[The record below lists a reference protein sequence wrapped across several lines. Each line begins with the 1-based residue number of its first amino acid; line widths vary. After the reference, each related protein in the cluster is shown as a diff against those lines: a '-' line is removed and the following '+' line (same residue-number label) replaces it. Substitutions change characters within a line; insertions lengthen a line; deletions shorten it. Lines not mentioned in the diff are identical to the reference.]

1 MSPRSCSEG
10 FLHVYQL
17 SSKGVLTFLHKTEVE
32 DIPLAVASFNGK
44 LLAGVGKSLRLYDLG
59 KKKLLRKCE
68 FSEYPNCIIKLE
80 TQGFRILV
88 SDVQESIHYTA
99 YRPMENR
106 FVLFADDSTPRYMTC
121 STMVD
126 YNTVAGGDKFGNF
139 FVNRIPAETS
149 EEVDEDPTGTKMIYQ
164 RGYLQGAA
172 FKVMHIPRFFQSF
185 FNQNVGGASCQFP
198 CRGNAHFSH
207 KSLYASWSSGNSH
220 LHDSPR
226 RCGHVHP
233 FCIQGRH

>member
-1 MSPRSCSEG
+1 MPRSCSKG

-32 DIPLAVASFNGK
+32 DISLAVKSFNGK
-44 LLAGVGKSLRLYDLG
+44 LLAGIGKNLRLYDLG

-68 FSEYPNCIIKLE
+68 FSGYPNCIVNLE

-172 FKVMHIPRFFQSF
+172 FKVL
-185 FNQNVGGASCQFP
+185 
-198 CRGNAHFSH
+198 
-207 KSLYASWSSGNSH
+207 KL
-220 LHDSPR
+220 
-226 RCGHVHP
+226 
-233 FCIQGRH
+233 